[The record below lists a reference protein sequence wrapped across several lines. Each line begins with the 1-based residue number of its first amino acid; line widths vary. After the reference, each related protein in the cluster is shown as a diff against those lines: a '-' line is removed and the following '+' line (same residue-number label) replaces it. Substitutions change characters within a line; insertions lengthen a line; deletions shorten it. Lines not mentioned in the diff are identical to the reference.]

1 MYEFLNIL
9 RVFLHDLLAYLGAA
23 SVIVVFF
30 SRLFPQ
36 IIGKVLSE
44 YIASKAKRHNYVFE
58 QIHARKIESISKLY
72 EASVQASDATSYV
85 VRMQGEL
92 EKERV
97 LSLELDVKNFAE
109 QYRLAK
115 LWLSDDVCNLVD
127 QLLDQHS
134 AFYQVVRGYQLKQ
147 SGLGKTL
154 DSNMLDLWTRADNE
168 LPLIQSKL
176 CEAFKAELAKI
187 SP

>member
-1 MYEFLNIL
+1 MQEF
-9 RVFLHDLLAYLGAA
+9 LAYLGGA
-23 SVIVVFF
+23 SVIVGFL
-30 SRLFPQ
+30 SWLFRQ
-36 IIGKVLSE
+36 TIERVLSE
-44 YIASKAKRHNYVFE
+44 YISSKAKRHNYVFE

-72 EASVQASDATSYV
+72 EASDATSYV

-92 EKERV
+92 EQERV
-97 LSLELDVKNFAE
+97 FSLELDVKKFAE

-115 LWLSDDVCNLVD
+115 LWLSDDLCNLVD

-134 AFYQVVRGYQLKQ
+134 VFYQVVRGYQLKQ

-154 DSNMLDLWTRADNE
+154 DAKMLALWIRADEE

>member
-1 MYEFLNIL
+1 MNSY
-9 RVFLHDLLAYLGAA
+9 YLGAA

-72 EASVQASDATSYV
+72 EASVIASDATAYV
-85 VRMQGEL
+85 VGMQGNL
-92 EKERV
+92 EPERV
-97 LSLELDVKNFAE
+97 ESLELDIKKFAE
-109 QYRLAK
+109 QYKLAK
-115 LWLSDDVCNLVD
+115 LWLSDDLCNLVD
-127 QLLDQHS
+127 QLLVQHT
-134 AFYQVVRGYQLKQ
+134 AFYKVVTGYRLRQ

-154 DSNMLDLWTRADNE
+154 DEKMLDLWSQADE
-168 LPLIQSKL
+168 KLPLIQKKL

>member
-1 MYEFLNIL
+1 MQEF
-9 RVFLHDLLAYLGAA
+9 LAYLGGA
-23 SVIVVFF
+23 SVIVGFLSLFF
-30 SRLFPQ
+30 RQ
-36 IIGKVLSE
+36 TIERVLSE
-44 YIASKAKRHNYVFE
+44 YISSKAKRRNYVFE

-97 LSLELDVKNFAE
+97 LSLELDVKKFAE

-115 LWLSDDVCNLVD
+115 LWLSDDICNLVD

-154 DSNMLDLWTRADNE
+154 DSKMLDLWIRADKE

>member
-1 MYEFLNIL
+1 
-9 RVFLHDLLAYLGAA
+9 
-23 SVIVVFF
+23 
-30 SRLFPQ
+30 
-36 IIGKVLSE
+36 
-44 YIASKAKRHNYVFE
+44 
-58 QIHARKIESISKLY
+58 
-72 EASVQASDATSYV
+72 
-85 VRMQGEL
+85 
-92 EKERV
+92 
-97 LSLELDVKNFAE
+97 
-109 QYRLAK
+109 
-115 LWLSDDVCNLVD
+115 VCNLVD